1 VKVAAGVGV
10 ELRQIYLPGRRSHHP
25 NDAPQHTSSN
35 YKTEEERGP
44 LPLLPP
50 ERQAEGEGP
59 RAHAGGDEIW
69 PPPSGREEQGQ
80 NVAEE
85 NSPRS

>member
-1 VKVAAGVGV
+1 MKVAAGVGV
-10 ELRQIYLPGRRSHHP
+10 ELRQIYLPGRRPHHP
-25 NDAPQHTSSN
+25 NDAPQQTSPN

-59 RAHAGGDEIW
+59 RSQAGGDWIW
-69 PPPSGREEQGQ
+69 PPLVSRELGDGR
-80 NVAEE
+80 
-85 NSPRS
+85 R